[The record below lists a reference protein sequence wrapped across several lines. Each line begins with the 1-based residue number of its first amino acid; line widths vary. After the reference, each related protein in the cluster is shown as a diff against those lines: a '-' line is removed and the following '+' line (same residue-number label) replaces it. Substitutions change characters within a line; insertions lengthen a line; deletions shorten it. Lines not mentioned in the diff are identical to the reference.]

1 MDDKTVSA
9 VMSYLGRKGGRP
21 PVMRPCPKC
30 ARVVSARAMQYP
42 CPAHTS
48 AASRRSPVK
57 IGDNWVIHSFCT
69 ATCDIALDIQS
80 RFVYYL

>member
-48 AASRRSPVK
+48 AASRRSPV
-57 IGDNWVIHSFCT
+57 
-69 ATCDIALDIQS
+69 
-80 RFVYYL
+80 